1 MRFNDEE
8 RLHEISVPL
17 YLYIPQNYKSSFIPD
32 THQIASHKDIMP
44 TLYNTVLSQVA
55 YPNLGRNLLDPTT
68 KDSVH
73 NFAYHADYL
82 VSNDKSYRKNNE
94 VLLTGKIVKPNFI
107 LTKDPSAQPEEVGHE
122 QFYSQIL
129 DWLTRFQLLQS
140 SS

>member
-1 MRFNDEE
+1 
-8 RLHEISVPL
+8 
-17 YLYIPQNYKSSFIPD
+17 
-32 THQIASHKDIMP
+32 
-44 TLYNTVLSQVA
+44 VA

-82 VSNDKSYRKNNE
+82 VSNDKFYRKNNE